1 MELVYLWVDKY
12 KNIEKQGFNFSP
24 NFDVEFTP
32 VYEDK
37 KLSEKSEL
45 KITPKENPLK
55 DFFGDNI
62 NVTAIVGEN
71 GSGKSSLIKCIDT
84 LINPKYSIYLDNNT
98 FYFDFPTDLVNYLT
112 KYKYERKKNNDLSN
126 IIFLNKNFFF
136 ERPNS
141 SLLSSIYLES
151 KNLYAKYFKLN
162 KNDSTININNF
173 HERIL
178 NFILF
183 GENYKNTFFNPTKIR
198 IGINDF
204 SKGYKGSK
212 IIPKNEKVN
221 LTNLEYQYKI
231 YLKSYDIAR
240 RIKDEEKDILKS
252 LQTREMKS
260 FLKNQK
266 EILNFN
272 IYDDNIIFQE
282 DIEIYKFLENFLRSN
297 EYRLL
302 INSKDF
308 SFKKLKEME
317 FFKHN
322 DDVKIFF
329 YLIKIGFFE
338 YDFIDERKT
347 FSLLSS
353 GEKSLFSEIIILNKE
368 IKDFLNNNQ
377 ENKSLVLILDEPET
391 TLHPQWQK
399 NYINEILTLLKI
411 YEKEKILFHIIITS
425 HSPFILSDLPK
436 ENIIFLEKGKQVY
449 PFEDG
454 KQTFGANIH
463 TLLSHGFFMK
473 DGLMGEFA
481 KSKIDDV
488 INYLNNK
495 ESKMKNDEDAQNII
509 NIIGEPIIKR
519 ELQKMLDSKR
529 LSKVDKI
536 DKIEKDIEELQKK
549 LEELKDANK

>member
-1 MELVYLWVDKY
+1 MELVYLWVEDY
-12 KNIEKQGFNFSP
+12 KNIQKQGFNFSP
-24 NFDVEFTP
+24 NFDVKFTP

-45 KITPKENPLK
+45 TITPKVNQLK
-55 DFFGDNI
+55 DFFGKDI

-98 FYFDFPTDLVNYLT
+98 FYFDFPTDLVNNLT
-112 KYKYERKKNNDLSN
+112 KYNYERKKNNDFSN

-151 KNLYAKYFKLN
+151 KNLYVKYFKLN

-173 HERIL
+173 HEKIL

-183 GENYKNTFFNPTKIR
+183 GKNYKNTFFNPTKIR
-198 IGINDF
+198 IRINNF

-231 YLKSYDIAR
+231 YLKSYDIVR

-272 IYDDNIIFQE
+272 IYDDDIIFQE
-282 DIEIYKFLENFLRSN
+282 DIEIYKFLENFLISN

-322 DDVKIFF
+322 DDMKIFF

-353 GEKSLFSEIIILNKE
+353 GEKSLFSEIIILNEE

-377 ENKSLVLILDEPET
+377 ENKSLFLILDEPET

-411 YEKEKILFHIIITS
+411 YKKEKILFHIIITS

-481 KSKIDDV
+481 KSKIDLA
-488 INYLNNK
+488 IKYLNQK
-495 ESKMKNDEDAQNII
+495 VLTQEQLDYCENII
-509 NIIGEPIIKR
+509 PIIGEPIIKR

-529 LSKVDKI
+529 LSE
-536 DKIEKDIEELQKK
+536 IEQIKK
-549 LEELKDANK
+549 EIKALEERMTLIWENSK